1 MAERRKLFR
10 SSVLKSA
17 KFVLGTSSTLNCIV
31 RNLTDLGARVQIS
44 HTADLSEKLTITFG
58 HRGRTL
64 RSCRIVWRNETEAGL
79 EFVRHGVN
87 R

>member
-1 MAERRKLFR
+1 MADRRKLFR
-10 SSVLKSA
+10 SRVLKSA

-44 HTADLSEKLTITFG
+44 HTADLPEKLTITFD
-58 HRGRTL
+58 RGRTL
-64 RSCRIVWRNETEAGL
+64 RSCRIVWRNPTEAGL
-79 EFVRHGVN
+79 EFVRHGVD